1 MAQDIKLDKKPDLK
15 KDFPG
20 LSFDDWKKQVEKD
33 LKGESFEK
41 KLITKT
47 YEEINLQ
54 PLYTSND
61 IKDIHQ
67 INNLPGFQNYLRG
80 NSAAGFNGRD
90 WEIAQEY
97 NQALP
102 EDLNEALQSDLKRGL
117 NSINIVLD
125 NPTKLGIDAD
135 QSKAEEVGKDGLSI
149 SDVKK
154 MQVLFKNIDLTNQP
168 INISCG
174 FSALPIT
181 LLFTAYAN
189 ETRTSLMNIKGSITS
204 DPYDYLL
211 TNGEVPISLNQIFDE
226 IKLATELM
234 IKSNSPIKTI
244 GVSGLA
250 FNNSGASS
258 VQELAFTLATAVEYL
273 NEMIDRGLKADD
285 VAKKIKFT
293 FGIGSFY
300 FMEVAKLRAARVLWS
315 KILEAYHVKE
325 ENQKIFIHGKTSQFN
340 QTYFD
345 PFVNSLRTTTEAFS
359 AIVGGVD
366 SLQTNAYDES
376 FNIPDDFSRR
386 LARNTQIIL
395 KEESHL
401 NQVIDPAGGSY
412 FVEKLTDD
420 IANAA
425 WKLFQSIEE
434 KGGMLKAI
442 QSGFVQDEIAKIAD
456 VKKKDFAKR
465 KSVLVGTNMYA
476 NPKEE
481 MLEIKNKNLNAIY
494 KKRVEYIQKYR
505 IAGDNKKH
513 SSILDKLQKIAITK
527 SYDLIDSAVDAFLEG
542 ASLGEVT
549 KSIRTSAEKGI
560 SVQPL
565 KQFRLAEMFEEL
577 RIASENFKKKT
588 GSKPKVFL
596 ATMGT
601 LKQFKARAD
610 FSRAFFEVGGFEI
623 IYPDS
628 SGFATT
634 EEAIKSALDSKAQA
648 VVICSTDETYPEVV
662 PQIVKGIKEK
672 SKDVSVILA
681 GYPKDQIEEHKKSG
695 VDDFIYLGVDAQK
708 VLSTVLNK
716 IIILNQKL
724 LPH

>member
-1 MAQDIKLDKKPDLK
+1 MSQEVKLGDNPDLK
-15 KDFPG
+15 KDFPVP
-20 LSFDDWKKQVEKD
+20 SFEEWKNQVIKD
-33 LKGESFEK
+33 LKGEPFE

-61 IKDIHQ
+61 IKDLPQ
-67 INNLPGFQNYLRG
+67 INNFPGFQNLLRG
-80 NSAAGFNGRD
+80 NSASGFNGRD

-102 EDLNEALQSDLKRGL
+102 EDLNEALRSDLKRGL

-125 NPTKLGIDAD
+125 NPTKIGIDAD
-135 QSKAEEVGKDGLSI
+135 QSKSGEVGKDGLSI
-149 SDVKK
+149 SGVRK
-154 MQVLFKNIDLTNQP
+154 MQVLFKDIDLTNQP
-168 INISCG
+168 INISGG

-204 DPYDYLL
+204 DPYEYLL
-211 TNGEVPISLNQIFDE
+211 TKGDLPISLNQIFNE
-226 IKLATELM
+226 MKLATELM
-234 IKSNSPIKTI
+234 IKSNSAIKTI
-244 GVSGLA
+244 GVSSLPY
-250 FNNSGASS
+250 NNAGANA

-273 NEMIDRGLKADD
+273 NEMISRGLKVDD
-285 VAKKIKFT
+285 AAKRVKFT
-293 FGIGSFY
+293 FGVGSFY
-300 FMEVAKLRAARVLWS
+300 FMEVAKLRAARMLWS
-315 KILEAYHVKE
+315 TILEAYGVAE
-325 ENQKIFIHGKTSQFN
+325 ENRKMFIHCRTTEFN

-345 PFVNSLRTTTEAFS
+345 PYVNMLRTTTEAFS
-359 AIVGGVD
+359 AIVGGAD
-366 SLQTNAYDES
+366 SMHTNPFDES
-376 FNIPDDFSRR
+376 FNPADDFSRR

-401 NQVIDPAGGSY
+401 DQVIDPAGGSF

-442 QSGFVQDEIAKIAD
+442 QSGSVQDEIAKVAEA
-456 VKKKDFAKR
+456 KKKDFAKR

-481 MLEIKNKNLNAIY
+481 MMEIKKRNLDAIY

-505 IAGDNKKH
+505 ITGEDKKH
-513 SSILDKLQKIAITK
+513 KSILDKLQKIANTK
-527 SYDLIDSAVDAFLEG
+527 SYDLVDDAVEAFLEG
-542 ASLGEVT
+542 ASLGEISR
-549 KSIRTSAEKGI
+549 SIRASAEKGI
-560 SVQPL
+560 TVKPL
-565 KQFRLAEMFEEL
+565 TQFRLAEMFEEL
-577 RIASENFKKKT
+577 RIASENYKKKT

-596 ATMGT
+596 ATMGP
-601 LKQFKARAD
+601 LKQFKARAE

-623 IYPDS
+623 IYPN
-628 SGFATT
+628 GFATT
-634 EEAIKSALDSKAQA
+634 NEAVNAAIDSKAQA
-648 VVICSTDETYPEVV
+648 VVICSTDDTYPELV
-662 PQIVKGIKEK
+662 PAIVKGIKEK
-672 SKDVSVILA
+672 SKNIKIILA

-695 VDDFIYLGVDAQK
+695 VDDFIYLGADTHK
-708 VLSTVLNK
+708 VLSTLLNK
-716 IIILNQKL
+716 IITLK
-724 LPH
+724 

>member
-1 MAQDIKLDKKPDLK
+1 MAQEVKLGDKPDLI
-15 KDFPG
+15 KDFPV

-33 LKGESFEK
+33 LKGESFDK

-61 IKDIHQ
+61 IKNLPQ
-67 INNLPGFQNYLRG
+67 INNFPGFQNYLRG
-80 NSAAGFNGRD
+80 SNVSGYTSRS

-97 NQALP
+97 NQSLP
-102 EDLNEALQSDLKRGL
+102 EDLNEALRSDLKRGL

-125 NPTKLGIDAD
+125 NPTQLGIDAD
-135 QSKAEEVGKDGLSI
+135 QSKTGEVGKDGLSI
-149 SDVKK
+149 SGVRK
-154 MQVLFKNIDLTNQP
+154 MQVLFKDIDLTNQP
-168 INISCG
+168 INISGG
-174 FSALPIT
+174 FSSLPIT

-204 DPYDYLL
+204 DPYEYLL
-211 TNGEVPISLNQIFDE
+211 TKGELPISLKQIFDE
-226 IKLATELM
+226 MKLATELM

-244 GVSGLA
+244 GVSGLP
-250 FNNSGASS
+250 FNNAGANA
-258 VQELAFTLATAVEYL
+258 VQELAFALATAVEYL
-273 NEMIDRGLKADD
+273 NEMIERGLNVDD
-285 VAKKIKFT
+285 VAKRIKFT

-300 FMEVAKLRAARVLWS
+300 FMEVAKLRAARLLWS
-315 KILEAYHVKE
+315 KILEAYKVKE

-366 SLQTNAYDES
+366 SIQTNPYDES
-376 FNIPDDFSRR
+376 FNDSDDFSRR

-401 NQVIDPAGGSY
+401 EQVIDPAGGSY

-425 WKLFQSIEE
+425 WKLFQTIEE

-442 QSGFVQDEIAKIAD
+442 QSGIVQDEIVKISD
-456 VKKKDFAKR
+456 LKKKDFAKR

-481 MLEIKNKNLNAIY
+481 MLEIKNKDLSAIY

-505 IAGDNKKH
+505 VNGDNKKH
-513 SSILDKLQKIAITK
+513 NSILDKLQKIADTK

-542 ASLGEVT
+542 ASLGEVS
-549 KSIRTSAEKGI
+549 KSIRASGEKGF
-560 SVQPL
+560 SVNPL
-565 KQFRLAEMFEEL
+565 IQFRLSEMFEEL
-577 RIASENFKKKT
+577 RIASENFEKKT

-596 ATMGT
+596 ATMGP
-601 LKQFKARAD
+601 LKQFKGRAD

-623 IYPDS
+623 IYPN
-628 SGFATT
+628 GFATT
-634 EEAIKSALDSKAQA
+634 DEALKSAIDSKAQA
-648 VVICSTDETYPEVV
+648 VVICSTDDTYPELV
-662 PQIVKGIKEK
+662 PAIVKGIKEK

-695 VDDFIYLGVDAQK
+695 VDDFIYLGADAHL
-708 VLSTVLNK
+708 VLSTLLKK
-716 IIILNQKL
+716 IGAIA
-724 LPH
+724 

>member
-1 MAQDIKLDKKPDLK
+1 MSQEVKLGDKPDLI
-15 KDFPG
+15 KDFPA
-20 LSFDDWKKQVEKD
+20 LSFDDWKNQVEKD
-33 LKGESFEK
+33 LKGESFDK

-61 IKDIHQ
+61 IKDLPQ
-67 INNLPGFQNYLRG
+67 INNFPGFQNYLRG
-80 NSAAGFNGRD
+80 SNISGYTFRS

-102 EDLNEALQSDLKRGL
+102 EDLNEALRSDLKRGL

-135 QSKAEEVGKDGLSI
+135 QSKAGEVGKDGLSI
-149 SDVKK
+149 SGVRKI
-154 MQVLFKNIDLTNQP
+154 QVLFKDIDLTNQP

-204 DPYDYLL
+204 DPYEYLL
-211 TNGEVPISLNQIFDE
+211 TKGDLPISLNQTFDE
-226 IKLATELM
+226 MKLATELM

-244 GVSGLA
+244 GVSGIP
-250 FNNSGASS
+250 FNNAGANA
-258 VQELAFTLATAVEYL
+258 VQELAFVLATAVEYL
-273 NEMIDRGLKADD
+273 NEMIERGLKVDD
-285 VAKKIKFT
+285 VAKRIKFT

-300 FMEVAKLRAARVLWS
+300 FMEVAKLRAARLLWS
-315 KILEAYHVKE
+315 KILEAYKVKE

-366 SLQTNAYDES
+366 SIQTNPYDES
-376 FNIPDDFSRR
+376 FNDSNDFSRR

-401 NQVIDPAGGSY
+401 EQVIDPAGGSY

-425 WKLFQSIEE
+425 WKLFQTIEE

-442 QSGFVQDEIAKIAD
+442 LSGIVQDEIVKISD
-456 VKKKDFAKR
+456 LKKKDFAKR
-465 KSVLVGTNMYA
+465 KSVLVGTNLYA

-481 MLEIKNKNLNAIY
+481 MLEIKNKDLNAIY

-505 IAGDNKKH
+505 VNGDNKKH
-513 SSILDKLQKIAITK
+513 NSILDKLQKIADTK
-527 SYDLIDSAVDAFLEG
+527 SYELIDIAVDAFLEG
-542 ASLGEVT
+542 ASLGEVS
-549 KSIRTSAEKGI
+549 KSIRASAEKGI
-560 SVQPL
+560 SVNPL
-565 KQFRLAEMFEEL
+565 IQFRLSEMFEEL
-577 RIASENFKKKT
+577 RIASENYKMKT
-588 GSKPKVFL
+588 GSKPKIFL
-596 ATMGT
+596 ATMGP
-601 LKQFKARAD
+601 LKQFKGRAD

-623 IYPDS
+623 VYPN
-628 SGFATT
+628 GFATT
-634 EEAIKSALDSKAQA
+634 DEAVKSALDSKAQA
-648 VVICSTDETYPEVV
+648 VVICSTDDTYPELV
-662 PQIVKGIKEK
+662 PPIVKGIKEK
-672 SKDVSVILA
+672 SKDVAVILA

-695 VDDFIYLGVDAQK
+695 VDDFIYLGADAHL
-708 VLSTVLNK
+708 VLSRLLKK
-716 IIILNQKL
+716 IGVSD
-724 LPH
+724 

>member
-1 MAQDIKLDKKPDLK
+1 MAQEVKLGDKPDLI
-15 KDFPG
+15 KDFPV

-33 LKGESFEK
+33 LKGESFDK

-61 IKDIHQ
+61 IKDLPQ
-67 INNLPGFQNYLRG
+67 INNFPGFQNYLRG
-80 NSAAGFNGRD
+80 GNVSGYNSRS
-90 WEIAQEY
+90 WEIAQDY

-102 EDLNEALQSDLKRGL
+102 EDLNEALRSDLKRGL

-125 NPTKLGIDAD
+125 NPTQLGIDAD
-135 QSKAEEVGKDGLSI
+135 QSKSGEVGKDGLSI
-149 SDVKK
+149 SGVRK
-154 MQVLFKNIDLTNQP
+154 MQVLFKDIDLTNQP

-204 DPYDYLL
+204 DPYEYLL
-211 TNGEVPISLNQIFDE
+211 TKGDLPISLNQIFDE
-226 IKLATELM
+226 MKLATELM
-234 IKSNSPIKTI
+234 IQSNSPIKTI
-244 GVSGLA
+244 GVSGLT
-250 FNNSGASS
+250 FNNSGANA

-273 NEMIDRGLKADD
+273 NEMIERGLKADD
-285 VAKKIKFT
+285 VAKRIKFT
-293 FGIGSFY
+293 FGVGSFY
-300 FMEVAKLRAARVLWS
+300 FMEIAKLRATRLLWS
-315 KILEAYHVKE
+315 KILEAYSVKE

-366 SLQTNAYDES
+366 SIQTNPYDES
-376 FNIPDDFSRR
+376 FNDSDDFSRR

-401 NQVIDPAGGSY
+401 DQVIDPAGGSY

-425 WKLFQSIEE
+425 WKLFQTIEE

-442 QSGFVQDEIAKIAD
+442 KSGFVQDEIAKVAET
-456 VKKKDFAKR
+456 KKKDFAKR

-481 MLEIKNKNLNAIY
+481 MIEIKNKDLNAVY

-505 IAGDNKKH
+505 ITGDNKKH
-513 SSILDKLQKIAITK
+513 SSILNKLQKIADTK

-542 ASLGEVT
+542 ASLGEVA
-549 KSIRTSAEKGI
+549 KSIRASAENGI
-560 SVQPL
+560 NVQPI
-565 KQFRLAEMFEEL
+565 KQFRLSEMFEEL
-577 RIASENFKKKT
+577 RIASENYKMKT
-588 GSKPKVFL
+588 GSKPKIFL
-596 ATMGT
+596 ATMGP
-601 LKQFKARAD
+601 LKQFKGRAD

-623 IYPDS
+623 IYPN
-628 SGFATT
+628 GFATT
-634 EEAIKSALDSKAQA
+634 DEAVKSAIDSKAQA
-648 VVICSTDETYPEVV
+648 VVICSTDDTYPELVA
-662 PQIVKGIKEK
+662 PIVNGIKEK
-672 SKDVSVILA
+672 SKDVAVILA
-681 GYPKDQIEEHKKSG
+681 GYPKDQIEGHKKSG
-695 VDDFIYLGVDAQK
+695 VDDFIYLGADAHK
-708 VLSTVLNK
+708 VLSTLLNK
-716 IIILNQKL
+716 IIN
-724 LPH
+724 

>member
-1 MAQDIKLDKKPDLK
+1 MAQEVKLGDKPDLI
-15 KDFPG
+15 KDFPI

-33 LKGESFEK
+33 LKGESFDK
-41 KLITKT
+41 KLTTKT

-61 IKDIHQ
+61 IKDLPQ
-67 INNLPGFQNYLRG
+67 INNFPGFQNYLRG
-80 NSAAGFNGRD
+80 GNVSGYTSRS

-102 EDLNEALQSDLKRGL
+102 EDLNEALQADLNRGL

-135 QSKAEEVGKDGLSI
+135 QSKAGEVGKDGLSI
-149 SDVKK
+149 SGVRK
-154 MQVLFKNIDLTNQP
+154 MQVLFKDIDLTNQP
-168 INISCG
+168 INIACG

-189 ETRTSLMNIKGSITS
+189 ETRTSLMNIKGSIIS

-211 TNGEVPISLNQIFDE
+211 TKGDLPISLNQIFDE
-226 IKLATELM
+226 MKLATELM
-234 IKSNSPIKTI
+234 MKSNSPIKTI
-244 GVSGLA
+244 GASGFT
-250 FNNSGASS
+250 FNNAGANA
-258 VQELAFTLATAVEYL
+258 VQELAFTLATAAEYL
-273 NEMIDRGLKADD
+273 NEMISRGLKADD
-285 VAKKIKFT
+285 AAKRIKFT

-315 KILEAYHVKE
+315 KILEAYEVKE
-325 ENQKIFIHGKTSQFN
+325 ENRKIFIHAKTSQFN
-340 QTYFD
+340 QTFFD

-366 SLQTNAYDES
+366 SIQTNPYDES
-376 FNIPDDFSRR
+376 FNDSDDFSRR

-401 NQVIDPAGGSY
+401 DQVIDPAGGSY

-425 WKLFQSIEE
+425 WKLFQTIEE

-442 QSGFVQDEIAKIAD
+442 QSGFVQDEIAKVAET
-456 VKKKDFAKR
+456 KKKDFAKR

-481 MLEIKNKNLNAIY
+481 MMEINKTDLNAIY

-505 IAGDNKKH
+505 ITGDNKKH
-513 SSILDKLQKIAITK
+513 SSILEKLQKIADTK

-542 ASLGEVT
+542 ASLGEVS
-549 KSIRTSAEKGI
+549 KSIRSSAEKGI
-560 SVQPL
+560 SVTPL
-565 KQFRLAEMFEEL
+565 KQFRLSEMFEEL

-596 ATMGT
+596 ATMGP
-601 LKQFKARAD
+601 LKQFKGRAD

-623 IYPDS
+623 IYPN
-628 SGFATT
+628 GFAKTD
-634 EEAIKSALDSKAQA
+634 EAVKSAIDSKAQA
-648 VVICSTDETYPEVV
+648 VVICSTDDTYPELV
-662 PQIVKGIKEK
+662 PPIVKGIKEK

-695 VDDFIYLGVDAQK
+695 VDDFIYLGADAYK
-708 VLSTVLNK
+708 ILSSLLNK
-716 IIILNQKL
+716 IITLK
-724 LPH
+724 